1 MNLNAT
7 ASRKLSSD
15 SFLIRPIEKDDLLE
29 LTALDHGSRENPWT
43 KEMFQKELELPFSI
57 HAAVK
62 DEKELIAFG
71 VVWQVKEIAQLIQ
84 ITVIPDRRGAG
95 IGTFLVKHL
104 MKICSQKGCKIME
117 LEFEQGNIAAKK
129 LYKKLGFKTVGFR
142 KKFYGNQDAI
152 LMQCAL

>member
-1 MNLNAT
+1 VT
-7 ASRKLSSD
+7 ASKKLTSH
-15 SFLIRPIEKDDLLE
+15 SFLIRPIDKDDLLE
-29 LTALDHGSRENPWT
+29 LTTLDRLSRGSPWT

-57 HAAVK
+57 HATVK

-104 MKICSQKGCKIME
+104 MRVCSQKGCKIME

-129 LYKKLGFKTVGFR
+129 LYEKCGFKTVGLR
-142 KKFYGNQDAI
+142 KKFYGNQNAI